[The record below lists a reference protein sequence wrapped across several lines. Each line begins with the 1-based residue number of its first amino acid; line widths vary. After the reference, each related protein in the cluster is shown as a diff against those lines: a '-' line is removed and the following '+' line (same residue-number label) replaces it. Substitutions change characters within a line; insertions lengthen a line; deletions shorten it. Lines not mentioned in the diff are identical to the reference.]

1 MRIKELIREAVLE
14 DIGRGDL
21 FSIVSDRREV
31 EAKII
36 AKEEGILAGVV
47 YVKELG
53 FMEHMDIEFFKEDG
67 DKIKP
72 GDLIAYV
79 RGEVNRVLMYERV
92 ILNFL
97 MHASGIATNTYHYV
111 QIVKPYGVKMLDT
124 RKTRPGLRILE
135 KYAVRC
141 GGGNNHRFGLDDC
154 LMLKDTHL
162 ATIDDLKKF
171 VKIAKNKIPY
181 TAKIEI
187 ECESIEKAV
196 EAMEAGADLIM
207 CDNMSLADIREVV
220 KIRNERFPNILIEA
234 SGNIV
239 KENLELYAKTG
250 VDAVSSGSLIHR
262 AVWLDFSMR
271 IEDKKSGK

>member
-1 MRIKELIREAVLE
+1 MRIKELIREAILE

-21 FSIVSDRREV
+21 FSIVSDKRKV
-31 EAKII
+31 QAKVI
-36 AKEEGILAGVV
+36 AKEEGILAGVI
-47 YVKELG
+47 YVKELS
-53 FMEHMDIEFFKEDG
+53 FMEHIEIEFLKDDG
-67 DKIKP
+67 DHLKP
-72 GDLIAYV
+72 GDIICYV
-79 RGEVNRVLMYERV
+79 RGEVDRVLMYERV

-111 QIVKPYGVKMLDT
+111 QIVKPYNVKMLDT

-141 GGGNNHRFGLDDC
+141 GGGNNHRLGLDDC

-162 ATIDDLKKF
+162 ATITDLKAF
-171 VKIAKNKIPY
+171 VQKAKSKIPY

-187 ECESIEKAV
+187 ECESV
-196 EAMEAGADLIM
+196 EMAERAMDAGADLIM
-207 CDNMSLADIREVV
+207 CDNMSLADIRKVV
-220 KIRNERFPNILIEA
+220 EIRNEKYPHILIEA

-239 KENLELYAKTG
+239 KENLEAYAKTG
-250 VDAVSSGSLIHR
+250 VDALSSGSLIHR

-271 IEDKKSGK
+271 IEE